1 MLRFQQAEFSYEP
14 YPICLIPSAI
24 ADADYQE
31 MLKTYPDLSLFEF
44 KPKLGNKYSLS
55 ERNNRREYASFIS
68 KSPLWSRFHSYIK
81 SRKFI
86 DETLALLK
94 SNNIDLDLDEYMF
107 RGARGKPK
115 RSLMSKLLDRTELNA
130 RFEFSIMSSTGGHIR
145 PHTDEPKKLITLVVS
160 ILEASEWSSE
170 WGGGTQVCF
179 PKDRTRS
186 FNQTNEYLDFAE
198 VETLRDYAFRPNQCL
213 LFIKTYNS
221 WHHVQPMT
229 APEGSPMRKTL
240 TINIERL

>member
-68 KSPLWSRFHSYIK
+68 KSPLWARFHSYIK

-94 SNNIDLDLDEYMF
+94 ANNIDLDLDEYMF

-179 PKDRTRS
+179 PRTGPDHSIKRTS
-186 FNQTNEYLDFAE
+186 ILISRRWKRFGTMLSGPISAFFSSRPI
-198 VETLRDYAFRPNQCL
+198 TLGIMFSQ
-213 LFIKTYNS
+213 
-221 WHHVQPMT
+221 
-229 APEGSPMRKTL
+229 
-240 TINIERL
+240 